1 MMMFRVLAILLG
13 AIALQGCAT
22 HTGKQCEDNFTTS
35 GSFLTGKSFTTT
47 SELPTT
53 TPSVAFTNAYKMLLR
68 ESFHVESADPKRG
81 VISAYQNVNLSSKTA
96 PLNVIVE
103 PVGEGSKI
111 TFVFAAAA
119 GLYTPESGARD
130 KFCEMIGQVT
140 Q

>member
-1 MMMFRVLAILLG
+1 MMMIRVLAVLLG
-13 AIALQGCAT
+13 AVTLQGCAT

-53 TPSVAFTNAYKMLLR
+53 PPATAFTNAYKTLLR

-81 VISAYQNVNLSSKTA
+81 VISAYQNVNLSNKTA
-96 PLNVIVE
+96 PLNVIIE
-103 PVGEGSKI
+103 PAGTGSRV

-130 KFCEMIGQVT
+130 EFCKMTGEIAQ
-140 Q
+140 